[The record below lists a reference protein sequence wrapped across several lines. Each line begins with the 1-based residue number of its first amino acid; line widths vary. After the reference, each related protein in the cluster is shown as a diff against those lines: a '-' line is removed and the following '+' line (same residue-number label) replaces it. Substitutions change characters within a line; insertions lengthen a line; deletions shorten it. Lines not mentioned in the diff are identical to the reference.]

1 MITIRDPT
9 DADRIGDPSVRSL
22 VRRRLAEVLDGE
34 PYQPDIH
41 GEFVVAEPGDTAAA
55 LEEGIGVPV
64 ASNPFD
70 GSRFP
75 DPAFA
80 PVSEFIE
87 DHGECYE
94 MFYIFSD
101 DGAGVAVFVPKS
113 EAIDAELLA
122 LCARHAE
129 PTVTP

>member
-1 MITIRDPT
+1 MLTIRDPT
-9 DADRIGDPSVRSL
+9 DADRIGDPSTRSL
-22 VRRRLAEVLDGE
+22 VRRRLAEVLDGR
-34 PYQPDIH
+34 PYDRDVH
-41 GEFVVAEPGDTAAA
+41 GEFVVAEPGDTLRS
-55 LEEGIGVPV
+55 LEEGSGAPI

-75 DPAFA
+75 APDFV

-94 MFYIFSD
+94 AYFLYSD

-113 EAIDAELLA
+113 EGIDAELLS
-122 LCARHAE
+122 LCRQFAE
-129 PTVTP
+129 PALTR

>member
-1 MITIRDPT
+1 MLTIRDPT

-41 GEFVVAEPGDTAAA
+41 GDFVVVEPGDTAAA
-55 LEEGIGVPV
+55 LEEATGTPILT
-64 ASNPFD
+64 NPFD

-75 DPAFA
+75 APEFA
-80 PVSEFIE
+80 PVCEFIE
-87 DHGECYE
+87 DHGGCYE
-94 MFYIFSD
+94 AYFLYSD

-113 EAIDAELLA
+113 EGIDAELLS
-122 LCARHAE
+122 LCRQFAE
-129 PTVTP
+129 PALTR